1 MNTILI
7 LFKGKMF
14 VRDCLFAMQR
24 FREAR
29 RKLLKALQ
37 KADCTEGGHNE
48 IDQSTV
54 PPNMIS

>member
-1 MNTILI
+1 
-7 LFKGKMF
+7 MF